1 MDCIGQ
7 RALGF
12 AWIFVATMFVAFGCL
27 LGFLG
32 LAGGLLV
39 RVRPDTQQ
47 NINYDPSTI
56 ALMAPI
62 PIVIG
67 LILLTG
73 FICHARR
80 LGHREE
86 LH

>member
-1 MDCIGQ
+1 MHSICQ

-62 PIVIG
+62 PVVIG
-67 LILLTG
+67 LILHLG
-73 FICHARR
+73 FIRHARR
-80 LGHREE
+80 LGHQAK
-86 LH
+86 LS